1 MASVLVI
8 EDEALFGTAIVRF
21 LETEGY
27 EVTLGLTAEEGLRLF
42 AERQPDAI
50 LLDLRLPDSDGFDV
64 CREIR
69 THSDVPI
76 IILSARD
83 NEMDKVIGLELG
95 ADDYATKDMSLR
107 ELLARIRA
115 VTRRSGPNEAIGSL
129 TEVGEHT
136 VDRLA
141 RAVTTEE
148 GTAVDLTQLE
158 FDLLLYFL
166 DQPGVALP
174 REQIF
179 NDVWHQA
186 DLGSSRTIDA
196 HVVSLRGKI
205 PDLTVS
211 AIRGVGYRFE
221 GTDISRRVKRK
232 SKLREA
238 E

>member
-8 EDEALFGTAIVRF
+8 EDETVFAAAIVRF

-27 EVTLGLTAEEGLRLF
+27 EVTLALNAEEGLRLF
-42 AERQPDAI
+42 AERPPDAI

-69 THSDVPI
+69 TQSDVPI

-115 VTRRSGPNEAIGSL
+115 VTRRSGPSEVTGNFA
-129 TEVGEHT
+129 EVGKHT
-136 VDRLA
+136 VNRLA
-141 RAVTTEE
+141 RSVTDDE
-148 GTAVDLTQLE
+148 GTTVDLTQIE

-166 DQPGVALP
+166 DQPGIALR

-179 NDVWHQA
+179 NDVWHQEG
-186 DLGSSRTIDA
+186 LGSSRTIDA
-196 HVVSLRGKI
+196 HVVSLRSKI

-221 GTDISRRVKRK
+221 GTDLTPRAKRQ
-232 SKLREA
+232 STRPGA
-238 E
+238 R